1 VTARTPLIAR
11 LAAPAA
17 ALALA
22 SCASMAPPYERP
34 AAPVAAT
41 FPQAVEAAG
50 TPAASTDWHAFF
62 ADARLARLIEL
73 ALADNRDLRVAVLDI
88 ETARAQLGITRSA
101 EYPSLAAQLEAQR
114 STGAPTVY
122 AAGLAVSSWELDLW
136 GRVRSLSNAA
146 AAQLGATEE
155 ARKAAQVSL
164 VASVAN
170 TYVALAADDAQ
181 IAVAQQTLGTR
192 DQSLQ
197 LAQLRF
203 DNGVASDVDLQGAKS
218 LVEAARVALAQ
229 AKRQRALDEDAL
241 VLLVGRSLP
250 ADLPAAGA
258 FERMTLPEV
267 PAGLPSDV
275 LLQRPD
281 VRAAEQQLVAANADI
296 GAARAAFFPAVTLT
310 GSYGTASTQF
320 SSLFDHQA
328 WSFVPQLLLPIF
340 NAGRNRANLEASVAG
355 RDIAV
360 ANYEKAIQ
368 SAFRDVADALAGRA
382 TLGEQ
387 LRAQQAQAAAEAQR
401 YKLAKLRFDS
411 GVASSLELLDAQRAL
426 FATQQATIST
436 QLALLQNRIAM
447 YRALGGG
454 WTESPRTADAR

>member
-1 VTARTPLIAR
+1 VTARSFPTA
-11 LAAPAA
+11 LAAV
-17 ALALA
+17 LALA
-22 SCASMAPPYERP
+22 GCASMAPPYERP

-41 FPQAVEAAG
+41 FPGAGAATG
-50 TPAASTDWHAFF
+50 TPPAATDWHAFF

-88 ETARAQLGITRSA
+88 ETARAQLGITRAA
-101 EYPSLAAQLEAQR
+101 EYPSLAAQLEEQR
-114 STGAPTVY
+114 VSGTPTRY
-122 AAGLAVSSWELDLW
+122 TAGLAVASWELDLW
-136 GRVRSLSNAA
+136 GRVRSLTNAA
-146 AAQLGATEE
+146 AAQLGAAEE
-155 ARKAAQVSL
+155 TRKAAQISL

-170 TYVALAADDAQ
+170 ADLALAADDAL
-181 IAVAQQTLGTR
+181 IALAQQTLGTR
-192 DQSLQ
+192 VESLK
-197 LAQLRF
+197 LLQLRF
-203 DNGVASDVDLQGAKS
+203 EHGVASDLDLQGAKS

-229 AKRQRALDEDAL
+229 ARRQRALDEDAL
-241 VLLVGRSLP
+241 VLLVGRPLP
-250 ADLPAAGA
+250 ADLPAGDA
-258 FERMTLPEV
+258 FERMTLPDV
-267 PAGLPSDV
+267 PAGLPSEV

-281 VRAAEQQLVAANADI
+281 VRAAEQQLIAANADI

-328 WSFVPQLLLPIF
+328 WSFVPQLVLPIF
-340 NAGRNRANLEASVAG
+340 DAGRNRANLAASVAK

-360 ANYEKAIQ
+360 ASYEKAIQ

-382 TLGEQ
+382 TLDEQ
-387 LRAQQAQAAAEAQR
+387 LRAQQAQEAAEAQR
-401 YKLAKLRFDS
+401 FKLAQLRFES

-426 FATQQATIST
+426 FATQQATLST

-454 WTESPRTADAR
+454 WS